1 MSVLDGTVF
10 GMTDDPRPRGP
21 QRVTVAVIFGGRS
34 NEHAVS
40 CVSARHVLRSL
51 DPARFEAVPICI
63 SRDGQWFLLD
73 AADAAGYQAEALSEV
88 AATGIPVVLAPG
100 SAAVVRRGGV
110 SAGEPVDIDVVFP
123 VLHGPYGEDGTVQ
136 GLLEMLGVPYVG
148 AGVLASA
155 VGMDKE
161 FMKNLLAVA
170 GLPVGDHVVLRPGV
184 ATVAE
189 VDRRRLGLPVF
200 VKPAR
205 GGSSIG
211 ISMVESWEGLAEAV
225 ATARVHDPKVIV
237 EAAIAGREIECGVLE
252 FPEGRVEA
260 SLVAEIRMPEGED
273 APRFYDF
280 DTKYVDDVCEFDL
293 PAKLDDDVCEQIR
306 TLAVSAFEALGCQG
320 MARVDFFVTDEGPVV
335 NEINTVP
342 GFTPISLYSRAWE
355 ASGIGNR
362 ELVTTLIDTAL
373 ARGIGLR

>member
-1 MSVLDGTVF
+1 M
-10 GMTDDPRPRGP
+10 
-21 QRVTVAVIFGGRS
+21 AVIFGGRS

-40 CVSARHVLRSL
+40 CVSAGHVLRSL
-51 DPARFEAVPICI
+51 DPSRFEAVAICI
-63 SRDGQWFLLD
+63 ARDGQWYLRN
-73 AADAAGYQAEALSEV
+73 AADAATAAADYNAEALSAVES
-88 AATGIPVVLAPG
+88 TGIPVVLAPG
-100 SAAVVRRGGV
+100 AAPVVRLAG
-110 SAGEPVDIDVVFP
+110 GEPVHIDVVFP

-161 FMKNLLAVA
+161 FMKTVLAA
-170 GLPVGDHVVLRPGV
+170 ADLPVGDHVVLRSGV

-189 VDRRRLGLPVF
+189 HDRRRLGLPVF

-211 ISMVESWEGLAEAV
+211 ISKVESWDDLAAAV
-225 ATARVHDPKVIV
+225 AAARVHDSKVVV
-237 EAAIAGREIECGVLE
+237 EAAIVGREMECGVLE
-252 FPEGRVEA
+252 FPQGPVAA
-260 SLVAEIRMPEGED
+260 SVVAEIRMPEGEN

-280 DTKYVDDVCEFDL
+280 DTKYVDDGCEFDL
-293 PAKLDDDVCEQIR
+293 PAKLNDEVAEQIR
-306 TLAVSAFEALGCQG
+306 TMAVSAFTALDCQG
-320 MARVDFFVTDEGPVV
+320 MARVDFFVTDSGPMV

-355 ASGIGNR
+355 ASGVGSR
-362 ELVTTLIDTAL
+362 ELVTTLIDTAV
-373 ARGIGLR
+373 ARR